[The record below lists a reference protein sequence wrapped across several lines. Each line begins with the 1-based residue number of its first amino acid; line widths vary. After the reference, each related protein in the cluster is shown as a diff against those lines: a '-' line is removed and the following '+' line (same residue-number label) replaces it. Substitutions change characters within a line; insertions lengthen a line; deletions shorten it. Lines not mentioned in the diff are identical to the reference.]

1 LQSYQPQRKINL
13 LRHRNVERKELT
25 LSHREECL
33 LCLKLNEDVTLMVP
47 HTFEKTGKRFFIS
60 TSILSVAS
68 EYHDR
73 LFNERMLQAHG
84 IPNRRSVS
92 LNLNEEDLQA
102 LEVILRAFHY
112 QMTAPLMNSDSSL
125 ITKIALHADK

>member
-1 LQSYQPQRKINL
+1 
-13 LRHRNVERKELT
+13 
-25 LSHREECL
+25 
-33 LCLKLNEDVTLMVP
+33 MVP

-73 LFNERMLQAHG
+73 LFNGRMLQAHG